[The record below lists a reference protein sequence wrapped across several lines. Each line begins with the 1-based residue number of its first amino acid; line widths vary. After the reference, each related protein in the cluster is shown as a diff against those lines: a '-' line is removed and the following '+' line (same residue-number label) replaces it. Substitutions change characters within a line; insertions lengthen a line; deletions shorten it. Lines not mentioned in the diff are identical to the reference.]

1 MPFLTKE
8 RIAAFRWLLPL
19 IIICVRL
26 TYMVSQPV
34 IFNKASNF
42 INQATG
48 TIGQAKSGC
57 DINGDGR
64 DDILRVS
71 KDGIYLDFQN

>member
-1 MPFLTKE
+1 
-8 RIAAFRWLLPL
+8 
-19 IIICVRL
+19 
-26 TYMVSQPV
+26 MVSQPV